1 MRMSP
6 GFGDTAANPRW
17 VNSFAMAS
25 VIVGPKRRWTSAG
38 LSCDERAMITLPGSF
53 GSLAHVFT
61 WLKSN
66 CLSRSLLTS
75 TLAALVEETSATT
88 AIADNAAAARREI
101 VIGRSLCAG
110 LSVLYAV
117 SAGEV
122 SIKTD
127 AAIGKTAWPE

>member
-6 GFGDTAANPRW
+6 GFGDTGVNPRC

-25 VIVGPKRRWTSAG
+25 VIVCPKRRWTSAG
-38 LSCDERAMITLPGSF
+38 LSWDERAMITLPGSF
-53 GSLAHVFT
+53 GSHAHVFT

-88 AIADNAAAARREI
+88 AIADNAAAARRGEV
-101 VIGRSLCAG
+101 VIGQSLCAG

-122 SIKTD
+122 SIKTC
-127 AAIGKTAWPE
+127 G